1 MKTNVC
7 NKRSGSKR
15 KTLWSCL
22 NLILAGVVAAGCSA
36 GKTDKIVIR
45 GSNTIGEEL
54 APRLIVEFKK
64 EHPLVDFD
72 TEFKGTSYGLGAL
85 MVGKCDIAAASR
97 EVTTNERALSP
108 DMNMEF
114 KDYVIGSYSV
124 VVVVNAGNA
133 VANLTQEQVRDIF
146 TGVVENWKEVGGPD
160 APIHLYIRNPISG
173 TYLGFQ
179 ELAMEK
185 KPYGVHLK
193 TFTNYIGIVQA
204 VAQDV
209 NGIGYANL
217 DLARQTGAKAL
228 SIGGVAPVATSVN
241 QGKYPYARVL
251 RLYSN
256 KAVEASDASEFAKFV
271 QSSRGQ
277 EIVSELGFVPHP

>member
-22 NLILAGVVAAGCSA
+22 NLILAGVVGAGCSA

-97 EVTTNERALSP
+97 EVTTNELALSP
-108 DMNMEF
+108 DLNMEF
-114 KDYVIGSYSV
+114 KDYIIGSYSV
-124 VVVVNAGNA
+124 AVVVNSNSA
-133 VANLTQEQVRDIF
+133 VANLTRDQVRDIF
-146 TGVVENWKEVGGPD
+146 TGTIENWKEVGGPD

-185 KPYGVHLK
+185 KPYGLHLK
-193 TFTNYIGIVQA
+193 AFVDYAGIVKA
-204 VAQDV
+204 VAEDV
-209 NGIGYANL
+209 NGIGYSNINAT
-217 DLARQTGAKAL
+217 RQPGVKAV
-228 SIGGVAPVATSVN
+228 SIG
-241 QGKYPYARVL
+241 
-251 RLYSN
+251 
-256 KAVEASDASEFAKFV
+256 
-271 QSSRGQ
+271 
-277 EIVSELGFVPHP
+277 